1 MFEFPW
7 RLTVGTSWNILE
19 PHRSE
24 LACLVL
30 VDPLSWWTGQ
40 WTQWTHWH
48 CSNGCVHDVVR
59 KGNTVTEKDFLGQ
72 CSTYFLILFTLI
84 HLGYLGSIGLCPFK
98 QVFPQQNAS
107 KSLWVITGTCWSTL
121 ASHFALIF
129 VLRLVAAPV
138 FKLFTW
144 LKHIETKTRVAQ
156 QLPRYS
162 WLHLLRSQEKARHNL
177 CMARMSVSR
186 CLW

>member
-1 MFEFPW
+1 MIWLWWLW
-7 RLTVGTSWNILE
+7 RSVKCRCLSFLGDSLLEHLGTSWNILE
-19 PHRSE
+19 PHCRSE

-30 VDPLSWWTGQ
+30 VDPLSWWTG
-40 WTQWTHWH
+40 QWTHWH

-72 CSTYFLILFTLI
+72 CSTYFLILFTFI
-84 HLGYLGSIGLCPFK
+84 HLGYLGSICLCPFK

-144 LKHIETKTRVAQ
+144 LKQKHE
-156 QLPRYS
+156 
-162 WLHLLRSQEKARHNL
+162 
-177 CMARMSVSR
+177 
-186 CLW
+186 